1 MLKMPELKWDQAGE
15 RLYET
20 GVSNGVLFVRD
31 GGEYGEGVA
40 WNGLSEVQVNPD
52 GGEPNDIFADN
63 IKYLTLYSNEEFQA
77 TIGAYT
83 YPEEFERCE
92 GMVEVVTGASVG
104 QQPRRPFG
112 FSWRT
117 IVGNDEEFNDF
128 GYKIHVAWGLQASP
142 AERANET
149 INDTPEPINFS
160 WDVTSTPV
168 AVQGYQ
174 AISYMVFDSTKLDEA
189 VMDRVKAKLWGSEDG
204 VSELPHPQEL
214 IDLLQET
221 P

>member
-1 MLKMPELKWDQAGE
+1 MWDQAGT
-15 RLYET
+15 RIYET
-20 GVSNGVLFVRD
+20 GVSNGVLFVRK
-31 GGEYGEGVA
+31 GGEYQGGVA
-40 WNGLSEVQVNPD
+40 WNGLSEVQVNPN

-83 YPEEFERCE
+83 YPEEFEQCE
-92 GMVEVVTGASVG
+92 GMVDIVKGATVG
-104 QQPRRPFG
+104 QQQRRPFG

-117 IVGNDEEFNDF
+117 IVGNDEEYNNF

-142 AERANET
+142 AERANAS

-160 WDVTSTPV
+160 WEVTSTPV

-174 AISYMVFDSTKLDEA
+174 AVSYMVFDSTKLAPAIMES
-189 VMDRVKAKLWGSEDG
+189 VQAKLWGSEAEE
-204 VSELPHPQEL
+204 SQLPSPQEF
-214 IDLLQET
+214 IDLLEAGSEE
-221 P
+221 

>member
-1 MLKMPELKWDQAGE
+1 MPELMWDQAGT
-15 RLYET
+15 RIYET
-20 GVSNGVLFVRD
+20 GVSNGVLFVRK
-31 GGEYGEGVA
+31 GGEYQGGVA
-40 WNGLSEVQVNPD
+40 WNGLSEVQVNPN

-83 YPEEFERCE
+83 YPEEFEQCE
-92 GMVEVVTGASVG
+92 GMVDIVKGATVG
-104 QQPRRPFG
+104 QQQRRPFG

-117 IVGNDEEFNDF
+117 IVGNDEEYNNF

-142 AERANET
+142 AERANAS

-160 WDVTSTPV
+160 WEVTSTPV

-174 AISYMVFDSTKLDEA
+174 AVSYMVFDSTKLAPAIMES
-189 VMDRVKAKLWGSEDG
+189 VQAKLWGSETED
-204 VSELPHPQEL
+204 SELPSPQEF
-214 IDLLQET
+214 IDLLEAGSEE
-221 P
+221 